1 MSVSTYIHTINNMVS
16 LSEEQLVEVSTLG
29 HDELLEIFK
38 AYNGVIEFQ
47 RLFIDRYIRQDVN
60 KSEPMWWPT

>member
-38 AYNGVIEFQ
+38 AYNGVVEFQ
-47 RLFIDRYIRQDVN
+47 RMFIDRYIHQDV
-60 KSEPMWWPT
+60 KYS

>member
-1 MSVSTYIHTINNMVS
+1 MSVSTYIHTIKNMVS

-47 RLFIDRYIRQDVN
+47 RLFIKDYLMTGTSV
-60 KSEPMWWPT
+60 KT

>member
-29 HDELLEIFK
+29 HDELLQIFK

-47 RLFIDRYIRQDVN
+47 RMFINEYLIHQKHV
-60 KSEPMWWPT
+60 

>member
-47 RLFIDRYIRQDVN
+47 RMFIDRYIHY
-60 KSEPMWWPT
+60 S

>member
-1 MSVSTYIHTINNMVS
+1 MVS

-38 AYNGVIEFQ
+38 AYNGVVEFQ
-47 RLFIDRYIRQDVN
+47 RMFINEYLMHKKHV
-60 KSEPMWWPT
+60 

>member
-1 MSVSTYIHTINNMVS
+1 MVS

-47 RLFIDRYIRQDVN
+47 RLFIDRYIHQDV
-60 KSEPMWWPT
+60 KYS

>member
-1 MSVSTYIHTINNMVS
+1 MSVSTYIHIINNMVS

-38 AYNGVIEFQ
+38 AYNGVVEFQ
-47 RLFIDRYIRQDVN
+47 RMFINEYLMHKKHV
-60 KSEPMWWPT
+60 

>member
-16 LSEEQLVEVSTLG
+16 LSVEHLVEVSTLG

-47 RLFIDRYIRQDVN
+47 RMFIDRYIH
-60 KSEPMWWPT
+60 S

>member
-47 RLFIDRYIRQDVN
+47 RLFIDRYIHQDV
-60 KSEPMWWPT
+60 KYS

>member
-47 RLFIDRYIRQDVN
+47 RMFIDRYIHQDV
-60 KSEPMWWPT
+60 KYS

>member
-29 HDELLEIFK
+29 HDELLQIFK

-47 RLFIDRYIRQDVN
+47 RMFIDRYIHQDV
-60 KSEPMWWPT
+60 KYS